1 MRARGDASGS
11 RTEAKLFLT
20 QVRTTGAFSRTVEA
34 SREEGPAEKY
44 LRTLSRAIRGY
55 KTKQVRI

>member
-44 LRTLSRAIRGY
+44 LTLSRAIRGY